1 MEGLPGSG
9 DHRGGRLMG
18 KKIRVGLI
26 GCGVIGGFV
35 LEAFVGGKID
45 GAKLIVICQ
54 RSERPAEK
62 NKALAHG
69 IRWVTKAEEL
79 LKEKLDVVV
88 EAASHEALDM
98 G

>member
-1 MEGLPGSG
+1 
-9 DHRGGRLMG
+9 MG